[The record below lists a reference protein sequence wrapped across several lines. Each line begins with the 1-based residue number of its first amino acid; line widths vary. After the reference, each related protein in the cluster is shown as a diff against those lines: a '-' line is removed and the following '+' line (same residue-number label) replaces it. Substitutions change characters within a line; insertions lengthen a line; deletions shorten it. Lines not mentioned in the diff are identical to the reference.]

1 VFNLKWSVLA
11 SALGFVLSLLVSLV
25 SGAGF
30 YSLLRAV
37 IFGVVFFV
45 ISSLLYWMIKR
56 FLPELLTPEDEGMPS
71 LDLGSQ
77 VDIAL
82 DDDGSA
88 LAAALRQGAK
98 DGVPEAALGVEGLE
112 RLIAG
117 DSPAAGFDLRES
129 GGSGGREV
137 STGTALDQDRETDYT
152 NKDTEERGSP
162 AGGFDL
168 FGYSSPGIPPGGGSG
183 GPFPVKSAG
192 PVPAALPAEGID
204 TLDILPG
211 SESLSR
217 AFLPSFGDDVMP
229 GKDGGTPVSVAFPGV
244 ERNSI
249 TRDEA
254 GGEFKGKEKESALA
268 IQTILKRD

>member
-1 VFNLKWSVLA
+1 VFNLKWSVL
-11 SALGFVLSLLVSLV
+11 SAVLGFVLSLLLSLV

-30 YSLLRAV
+30 FSLLRAL
-37 IFGVVFFV
+37 IFGAGFF
-45 ISSLLYWMIKR
+45 ITGSLLFWMVKR
-56 FLPELLTPEDEGMPS
+56 FLPELLTPEDEGIPS
-71 LDLGSQ
+71 LDIGSQ

-88 LAAALRQGAK
+88 LTAALRQGAG
-98 DGVPEAALGVEGLE
+98 DDVPDAALGVEGLE
-112 RLIAG
+112 RLAAG
-117 DSPAAGFDLRES
+117 DSPIAGFDVQEP

-137 STGTALDQDRETDYT
+137 SPGTALDQDRETDYT
-152 NKDTEERGSP
+152 NKDTGKKGSP

-168 FGYSSPGIPPGGGSG
+168 FGSSSPGIPSDGSSA

-192 PVPAALPAEGID
+192 PVPAALPPEGSD
-204 TLDILPG
+204 TMDVLPG
-211 SESLSR
+211 PESLSR
-217 AFLPSFGDDVMP
+217 AFLPSFGDDIMP

-249 TRDEA
+249 ARDEA